1 MLPLRGNQVRWVRVG
16 AADMVR
22 NGEGRVEGS
31 ESLGKGV
38 RLQEAKGEL
47 EGAQDGGKGQS
58 LDPEKR
64 GRF

>member
-16 AADMVR
+16 ATDLVR

-38 RLQEAKGEL
+38 RL
-47 EGAQDGGKGQS
+47 
-58 LDPEKR
+58 
-64 GRF
+64 